1 MQRGG
6 TKTVTVPTVL
16 SSTRGQHGMSIV
28 FQGQLAETD
37 LRLLRVFHTVAEKGG
52 FTAAEVTLGK
62 SKSAISADVSAL
74 ETRLGLTLCQRGR
87 GGFALTAEGVQVRDA
102 TLRLLADLDS
112 FRDRVNV
119 ARGRLSGTLT
129 LHVTDNIVT
138 YGESPLVRVLGDFA
152 ERHPDVFIQVAS
164 APASEVEQ
172 AVLDGRAAIG
182 VSVLP
187 RLVPTLDLMPLFE
200 ETLHLFCGARH
211 PLFQVPANQLTP
223 EVIGQHRVVEVSAGA
238 TGPLWPVWREQLRF
252 SARAG
257 SIDARAVL
265 LLSGAFLGFLP
276 PDYAAPWVRQG
287 QMRALNPERLAL
299 TNVFHVM
306 TRRATPPGL
315 IAEEFK
321 AMLVAAYAPE
331 TGALTGSLPGIRPRA
346 SG

>member
-1 MQRGG
+1 
-6 TKTVTVPTVL
+6 
-16 SSTRGQHGMSIV
+16 MSIV

-37 LRLLRVFHTVAEKGG
+37 LRLLRVFHAVAEKGG

-87 GGFALTAEGVQVRDA
+87 SGFALTAEGVQVRDA
-102 TLRLLADLDS
+102 TLSLLADLDR
-112 FRDRVNV
+112 FRDRVNL

-138 YGESPLVRVLGDFA
+138 YGESPLVRVLGEFA
-152 ERHPDVFIQVAS
+152 RRHPDVFIRIAS

-187 RLVPTLDLMPLFE
+187 RLVPALDLVPLFQ
-200 ETLHLFCGARH
+200 ETLHLFCAARH
-211 PLFQVPANQLTP
+211 PLFQVPTEELTP
-223 EVIGQHRVVEVSAGA
+223 EAIGRHRVVEVSAGA
-238 TGPLWPVWREQLRF
+238 TGPLWPIWQEQLRF
-252 SARAG
+252 SAHAG
-257 SIDARAVL
+257 SIDARAIL
-265 LLSGAFLGFLP
+265 LLSGAFIGFLP
-276 PDYAAPWVRQG
+276 PDYAAPWVREG
-287 QMRALNPERLAL
+287 QMRALNPERLYL

-306 TRRATPPGL
+306 TRRAATHGL

-321 AMLVAAYAPE
+321 TMLVAAYAAE
-331 TGALTGSLPGIRPRA
+331 TGGLPEIRPRA

>member
-1 MQRGG
+1 VRGDEIS
-6 TKTVTVPTVL
+6 V
-16 SSTRGQHGMSIV
+16 STV
-28 FQGQLAETD
+28 FQGQLGEAD
-37 LRLLRVFHTVAEKGG
+37 LRLLRVFRTVAEKGG

-87 GGFALTAEGVQVRDA
+87 GGFALTAEGIAVRDA
-102 TLRLLADLDS
+102 TLRLLADLDG
-112 FRDRVNV
+112 FRDRVNL

-138 YGESPLVRVLGDFA
+138 YGDSPLVRVLGDFA
-152 ERHPDVFIQVAS
+152 RRHPDVFVHIAS

-187 RLVPTLDLMPLFE
+187 RLVPALDLVPLFE
-200 ETLHLFCGARH
+200 ETLHLFCGDRH
-211 PLFQVPANQLTP
+211 PLFTTPTEQLTP
-223 EVIGQHRVVEVSAGA
+223 EALGRHRVVEVSAGA
-238 TGPLWPVWREQLRF
+238 TGPLWPIWREQLRF
-252 SARAG
+252 SAHAG

-265 LLSGAFLGFLP
+265 LLSGEFLGFLP
-276 PDYAAPWVRQG
+276 PAYAEPWVRQG
-287 QMRALNPERLAL
+287 AMRALAPDRLQL
-299 TNVFHVM
+299 SNVFHVL

-321 AMLVAAYAPE
+321 TMLVGAYAAE
-331 TGALTGSLPGIRPRA
+331 RGGLHELRPNA

>member
-1 MQRGG
+1 M
-6 TKTVTVPTVL
+6 
-16 SSTRGQHGMSIV
+16 
-28 FQGQLAETD
+28 
-37 LRLLRVFHTVAEKGG
+37 FHAVAEKGG

-87 GGFALTAEGVQVRDA
+87 SGFALTAEGVQVRDA
-102 TLRLLADLDS
+102 TLSLLADLDR
-112 FRDRVNV
+112 FRDRVNL

-138 YGESPLVRVLGDFA
+138 YGESPLVRVLGEFA
-152 ERHPDVFIQVAS
+152 RRHPDVFIHIAS

-187 RLVPTLDLMPLFE
+187 RLVPALDLVPLFQ
-200 ETLHLFCGARH
+200 ETLHLFCAARH
-211 PLFQVPANQLTP
+211 PLFQVPTEQLTP
-223 EVIGQHRVVEVSAGA
+223 EAIGRHRVVEVSAGA
-238 TGPLWPVWREQLRF
+238 TGPLWPIWQEQLRF
-252 SARAG
+252 SAHAG
-257 SIDARAVL
+257 SIDARAIL
-265 LLSGAFLGFLP
+265 LLSGAFIGFLP
-276 PDYAAPWVRQG
+276 PDYAAPWVREG
-287 QMRALNPERLAL
+287 QMRALNPERLYL

-306 TRRATPPGL
+306 TRRAATHGL

-321 AMLVAAYAPE
+321 TMLVAAYAAE
-331 TGALTGSLPGIRPRA
+331 TGGLPEIRPRA

>member
-1 MQRGG
+1 
-6 TKTVTVPTVL
+6 V
-16 SSTRGQHGMSIV
+16 SNV

-37 LRLLRVFHTVAEKGG
+37 LRLLRVFRTVAEKGG

-62 SKSAISADVSAL
+62 GKSAISADVSAL

-87 GGFALTAEGVQVRDA
+87 GGFALTAEGAVVREA
-102 TLRLLADLDS
+102 IERLLADLDS
-112 FRDRVNV
+112 FRDRVNL

-138 YGESPLVRVLGDFA
+138 YGDSPLVRVLGDFA
-152 ERHPDVFIQVAS
+152 RRHPEVFVHIAS

-187 RLVPTLDLMPLFE
+187 RLVPALDLVPLFE
-200 ETLHLFCGARH
+200 ETLHLFCGDRH
-211 PLFQVPANQLTP
+211 PLFTTPTEQLTP
-223 EVIGQHRVVEVSAGA
+223 ETLGRHRVVEVSAGA
-238 TGPLWPVWREQLRF
+238 TGPLWPIWREQLRF
-252 SARAG
+252 SAHAG

-276 PDYAAPWVRQG
+276 PAYAEPWVRQG
-287 QMRALNPERLAL
+287 SMRALNPDRLHL
-299 TNVFHVM
+299 SNVFHAM

-321 AMLVAAYAPE
+321 TMLVQAYAAERGDLPE
-331 TGALTGSLPGIRPRA
+331 IRPRA
-346 SG
+346 SR

>member
-1 MQRGG
+1 MA
-6 TKTVTVPTVL
+6 
-16 SSTRGQHGMSIV
+16 IV
-28 FQGQLAETD
+28 FQGQLAESD
-37 LRLLRVFHTVAEKGG
+37 LRLLRVFNTVAEKGG

-102 TLRLLADLDS
+102 TLSLLADLDR
-112 FRDRVNV
+112 FRDRVNL

-138 YGESPLVRVLGDFA
+138 YGDSPLVHVLGEFA
-152 ERHPDVFIQVAS
+152 RRHPDVFIHIAS

-187 RLVPTLDLMPLFE
+187 RLVPALDLVPLFE

-211 PLFQVPANQLTP
+211 PLFDVPTDRLTP
-223 EVIGQHRVVEVSAGA
+223 ELIGQHRVVEVSAGA
-238 TGPLWPVWREQLRF
+238 TGPLWPIWRERLRM
-252 SARAG
+252 SAHAG
-257 SIDARAVL
+257 SIDARAIL
-265 LLSGAFLGFLP
+265 LLTGAFLGFLP

-287 QMRALNPERLAL
+287 QMRALNAERLYL

-315 IAEEFK
+315 IAEEVK
-321 AMLVAAYAPE
+321 TLLIEAYASE
-331 TGALTGSLPGIRPRA
+331 TDALAGGLPKSRPSA

>member
-1 MQRGG
+1 M
-6 TKTVTVPTVL
+6 
-16 SSTRGQHGMSIV
+16 STV

-37 LRLLRVFHTVAEKGG
+37 LRLLRVFRTVAEKGG

-87 GGFALTAEGVQVRDA
+87 GGFALTAEGAAVRDA

-112 FRDRVNV
+112 FRDRVNL

-138 YGESPLVRVLGDFA
+138 YGDSPLVRVMGDFA
-152 ERHPDVFIQVAS
+152 RRHPDVFVHIAS

-187 RLVPTLDLMPLFE
+187 RLVPALDLMPLFE
-200 ETLHLFCGARH
+200 
-211 PLFQVPANQLTP
+211 

-238 TGPLWPVWREQLRF
+238 TSPLWPIWREQLRF
-252 SARAG
+252 SAHAG

-276 PDYAAPWVRQG
+276 PAYAEPWVRQG
-287 QMRALNPERLAL
+287 AMRALNPDRLHL
-299 TNVFHVM
+299 SNVFHVM

-321 AMLVAAYAPE
+321 AMLVQAYAAE
-331 TGALTGSLPGIRPRA
+331 SGDLHAFKPRA

>member
-1 MQRGG
+1 
-6 TKTVTVPTVL
+6 V
-16 SSTRGQHGMSIV
+16 SIV

-37 LRLLRVFHTVAEKGG
+37 LRLLRVFRTVAEKGG

-87 GGFALTAEGVQVRDA
+87 GGFALTAEGALVRDA

-112 FRDRVNV
+112 FRDRVNQ
-119 ARGRLSGTLT
+119 ARGRLSGTLS

-138 YGESPLVRVLGDFA
+138 YGDSPLVRVLGDFA
-152 ERHPDVFIQVAS
+152 RRHTDVFIHIAS

-172 AVLDGRAAIG
+172 AVLDGRTAIG

-187 RLVPTLDLMPLFE
+187 RLVPALDLVPLFE
-200 ETLHLFCGARH
+200 ETLHLFCGNRH
-211 PLFQVPANQLTP
+211 PLFDTPADRLTP
-223 EVIGQHRVVEVSAGA
+223 EEIGRHRVVEVSAGA
-238 TGPLWPVWREQLRF
+238 TGPLWPIWREQIQF
-252 SARAG
+252 SAHAG

-265 LLSGAFLGFLP
+265 LLTGAFLGFLP
-276 PDYAAPWVRQG
+276 PSYAEPWVRQG
-287 QMRALNPERLAL
+287 LMRALNPERLHLA
-299 TNVFHVM
+299 NVFHVM

-321 AMLVAAYAPE
+321 TMLVRAYAAERGDLPE
-331 TGALTGSLPGIRPRA
+331 LRSYT

>member
-1 MQRGG
+1 
-6 TKTVTVPTVL
+6 
-16 SSTRGQHGMSIV
+16 MSMV

-37 LRLLRVFHTVAEKGG
+37 LRLLRVFNTVAEKGG

-74 ETRLGLTLCQRGR
+74 ETRLGVTLCQRGR

-102 TLRLLADLDS
+102 TRRLLEDLDS
-112 FRDRVNV
+112 FRDRVNL

-138 YGESPLVRVLGDFA
+138 YGESPLVRVLAEFA
-152 ERHPDVFIQVAS
+152 RRHPDVFIHIAS

-187 RLVPTLDLMPLFE
+187 RLVPALDLVPLFE
-200 ETLHLFCGARH
+200 ETLHLFCGVQH
-211 PLFQVPANQLTP
+211 PLFQVPTDQLTP
-223 EVIGQHRVVEVSAGA
+223 GVIGRHRLVEVSAGA
-238 TGPLWPVWREQLRF
+238 TGPLWPIWREQLQF
-252 SARAG
+252 SAHAG
-257 SIDARAVL
+257 SIDARAIL

-287 QMRALNPERLAL
+287 QMRALNPERLFL

-306 TRRATPPGL
+306 TRRGTPPGL
-315 IAEEFK
+315 IAEAFK
-321 AMLVAAYAPE
+321 AMLVAGYATERGDLPE
-331 TGALTGSLPGIRPRA
+331 TRPRA

>member
-1 MQRGG
+1 
-6 TKTVTVPTVL
+6 
-16 SSTRGQHGMSIV
+16 MSIV
-28 FQGQLAETD
+28 FQGQLGETD

-102 TLRLLADLDS
+102 TLRLLADLDG
-112 FRDRVNV
+112 FRDRVNL

-152 ERHPDVFIQVAS
+152 RRHPEVFLNLAS

-187 RLVPTLDLMPLFE
+187 RLVPALDLVPLFQ

-211 PLFQVPANQLTP
+211 PLFEVPADRLTP
-223 EVIGQHRVVEVSAGA
+223 EVIGAHRMVEVSAGA
-238 TGPLWPVWREQLRF
+238 TGPLWPVWREHLRF
-252 SARAG
+252 SAHAG
-257 SIDARAVL
+257 SIDARAIL

-287 QMRALNPERLAL
+287 QMRALNPERLYL
-299 TNVFHVM
+299 TNIFHLM

-321 AMLVAAYAPE
+321 TMLVEAYAAE
-331 TGALTGSLPGIRPRA
+331 TGGLPQPRLSV

>member
-1 MQRGG
+1 M
-6 TKTVTVPTVL
+6 
-16 SSTRGQHGMSIV
+16 STV

-37 LRLLRVFHTVAEKGG
+37 LRLLRVFRAVAEKGG
-52 FTAAEVTLGK
+52 FTAAEVSLGK

-74 ETRLGLTLCQRGR
+74 ETRLGLTLCKRGR

-102 TLRLLADLDS
+102 TLSLLADLDR
-112 FRDRVNV
+112 FRDRVNL

-138 YGESPLVRVLGDFA
+138 YGDSPLVRVLGEFA
-152 ERHPDVFIQVAS
+152 RRHPEVFIHIAS

-172 AVLDGRAAIG
+172 AVLDGRAA
-182 VSVLP
+182 VLP
-187 RLVPTLDLMPLFE
+187 RLVPALDLVPLFQ

-211 PLFQVPANQLTP
+211 PLFDVPTDRLTP
-223 EVIGQHRVVEVSAGA
+223 EAIGQHRVVEVSAGA
-238 TGPLWPVWREQLRF
+238 TGPLWPIWREQLRM
-252 SARAG
+252 SAHAG
-257 SIDARAVL
+257 SIDARAIL

-287 QMRALNPERLAL
+287 QMRALNPERLYL

-315 IAEEFK
+315 IAEEVK
-321 AMLVAAYAPE
+321 TLLIEAYACE
-331 TGALTGSLPGIRPRA
+331 TGALAGGLPKSRPSA

>member
-1 MQRGG
+1 
-6 TKTVTVPTVL
+6 
-16 SSTRGQHGMSIV
+16 MSNV

-37 LRLLRVFHTVAEKGG
+37 LRLLRVFRTVAEKGG

-62 SKSAISADVSAL
+62 GKSAISADVSAL

-87 GGFALTAEGVQVRDA
+87 GGFALTAEGAQVRDA
-102 TLRLLADLDS
+102 IERLLADLDS
-112 FRDRVNV
+112 FRDRVNL

-138 YGESPLVRVLGDFA
+138 YGDSPLVRVLGDFA
-152 ERHPDVFIQVAS
+152 RRHPEVFVQIAS

-187 RLVPTLDLMPLFE
+187 RLVPALDLVPLFE
-200 ETLHLFCGARH
+200 ETLHLFCGDRH
-211 PLFQVPANQLTP
+211 PLFTTPSERLTP
-223 EVIGQHRVVEVSAGA
+223 EELGRHRVVEVSAGA
-238 TGPLWPVWREQLRF
+238 TGPLWPIWRERLRF
-252 SARAG
+252 SAHAG

-265 LLSGAFLGFLP
+265 LLTGEFLGFLP
-276 PDYAAPWVRQG
+276 PDYAEPWVRQG
-287 QMRALNPERLAL
+287 MMRALNPDRLHL
-299 TNVFHVM
+299 SNVFHVM

-321 AMLVAAYAPE
+321 TMLVRAYAAE
-331 TGALTGSLPGIRPRA
+331 RGDLHELRPRA
-346 SG
+346 SH

>member
-1 MQRGG
+1 
-6 TKTVTVPTVL
+6 
-16 SSTRGQHGMSIV
+16 MSNV
-28 FQGQLAETD
+28 FQGQLAEAD
-37 LRLLRVFHTVAEKGG
+37 LRLLRVFRTVAEKGG

-112 FRDRVNV
+112 FRDRVNL

-138 YGESPLVRVLGDFA
+138 YGDSPLVRVLGDFA
-152 ERHPDVFIQVAS
+152 RRHPDVFVHIVS
-164 APASEVEQ
+164 APASDVEQ

-187 RLVPTLDLMPLFE
+187 RLVPALDLVPLFE
-200 ETLHLFCGARH
+200 ETLQLFCGDRH
-211 PLFQVPANQLTP
+211 PLFKTPTDRLTP
-223 EVIGQHRVVEVSAGA
+223 EEIGRHRVVEVSAGA
-238 TGPLWPVWREQLRF
+238 TGPLWPVWRAQLRF
-252 SARAG
+252 SAHAG

-265 LLSGAFLGFLP
+265 LLTGEFLGFLP
-276 PDYAAPWVRQG
+276 PAYADPWVRQG
-287 QMRALNPERLAL
+287 AMRALNPERLYL
-299 TNVFHVM
+299 SNVFHVM

-315 IAEEFK
+315 IAEAFK
-321 AMLVAAYAPE
+321 TMLVSAYAAE
-331 TGALTGSLPGIRPRA
+331 RGALHELRPQA

>member
-1 MQRGG
+1 
-6 TKTVTVPTVL
+6 
-16 SSTRGQHGMSIV
+16 MSNV

-37 LRLLRVFHTVAEKGG
+37 LRLLRVFRTVAEKGG

-87 GGFALTAEGVQVRDA
+87 GGFALTAEGAQVRDA
-102 TLRLLADLDS
+102 IERLLADLDS
-112 FRDRVNV
+112 FRDRVNQ

-138 YGESPLVRVLGDFA
+138 YGDSPLVRVLGDFA
-152 ERHPDVFIQVAS
+152 RRHPEVFVHIAS

-187 RLVPTLDLMPLFE
+187 RLVPALDLVPLFE
-200 ETLHLFCGARH
+200 ETLHLFCGDRH
-211 PLFQVPANQLTP
+211 PLFATPPERLTP
-223 EVIGQHRVVEVSAGA
+223 EELGRHRVVEVSAGA
-238 TGPLWPVWREQLRF
+238 TGPLWPIWREQLRF
-252 SARAG
+252 SAHAG

-265 LLSGAFLGFLP
+265 LLTGEFLGFLP
-276 PDYAAPWVRQG
+276 PAYAEPWVRQG
-287 QMRALNPERLAL
+287 MMRALNPDRLHL
-299 TNVFHVM
+299 SNVFHVM

-321 AMLVAAYAPE
+321 AMLVRAYAAE
-331 TGALTGSLPGIRPRA
+331 RGDLHEMRSSA